1 MLARYDLYQTFVLR
15 HNSFRNDIEGGSVL
29 LYSLELVRH
38 SIGDIVP
45 ENFSQTVIVDLQC
58 VELERGDVCAS
69 HVGEIATESV
79 RTILLHL

>member
-1 MLARYDLYQTFVLR
+1 MILK
-15 HNSFRNDIEGGSVL
+15 GGSDL
-29 LYSLELVRH
+29 LYSFVLVRH

-45 ENFSQTVIVDLQC
+45 KYFSQTGFVDLQC

>member
-1 MLARYDLYQTFVLR
+1 MWCLLNLPVYYHL
-15 HNSFRNDIEGGSVL
+15 GSGS

-45 ENFSQTVIVDLQC
+45 KNFSQTGIVDLQC